1 MRVIVGMS
9 GGVDSSLAAA
19 LLCQQGHDVI
29 GVTLQLYDYDTTLE
43 ETDPS
48 KRHCHPLAFIDA
60 ARQVCANLGIP
71 HHLLSH
77 QHIFQS
83 EIIDPFME
91 SYRQGKTPLP
101 CATCNRDVKTSALYD
116 MMAELRA
123 DAMATGHYVRRI
135 DVDGH
140 AHIHQGQDV
149 IRDQSFFLFALGSHY
164 FDKMLF
170 PLGAYSKAETRAKA
184 QELGLLVADT
194 PASQDLCFIAK
205 KSYKTLFDAAHGDII
220 HIDDG
225 RVLGQHQGVTGFTI
239 GQRQGLGIGGQ
250 SESLHVVALDVK
262 KNQVVVGPRHHLAC
276 SVIHLDQVNWLAP
289 ELLPTHISSG
299 VHASCERSG
308 GSEDRHQQQDGM
320 GQENAADAGVGGNA
334 GGGGCGDGGCGGENA
349 EQNPDTAALASQHGH
364 GENDMAEKGSA
375 ENSNLPHIQD
385 IQVKVRSSSR
395 AVPAK
400 IHLLGDSAIIYLENP
415 DYAISP
421 GQACVF
427 YHGTRLLGGGWISE
441 RTRSDACR
449 NQKASA

>member
-43 ETDPS
+43 ETDPN

-60 ARQVCANLGIP
+60 ARQVCVNLGIP

-77 QHIFQS
+77 QNIFQS

-101 CATCNRDVKTSALYD
+101 CATCNRDVKTSALYT
-116 MMAELRA
+116 MMMECGA

-135 DVDGH
+135 DVDGQV
-140 AHIHQGQDV
+140 HIHQGQDT

-184 QELGLLVADT
+184 QELGLSVADT

-205 KSYKTLFDAAHGDII
+205 KSYKTLFAATPGDII
-220 HIDDG
+220 HVDDG
-225 RVLGQHQGVTGFTI
+225 RILGEHQGVTGFTI

-250 SESLHVVALDVK
+250 SESLHVVALDVA

-276 SVIHLDQVNWLAP
+276 SVIHLNQVNWLAP
-289 ELLPTHISSG
+289 ELLPAQPREHG
-299 VHASCERSG
+299 SCQGSAHRCSEDRIRQSPDYEENP
-308 GSEDRHQQQDGM
+308 GSEDFCS
-320 GQENAADAGVGGNA
+320 ASTGGLSS
-334 GGGGCGDGGCGGENA
+334 CGSSSGDENA
-349 EQNPDTAALASQHGH
+349 EKKSDISQLAPHHGH
-364 GENDMAEKGSA
+364 GEHGAT
-375 ENSNLPHIQD
+375 ENSTAPHIQD

-400 IHLLGDSAIIYLENP
+400 IHLLGDSAIIYLEDP

-427 YHGTRLLGGGWISE
+427 YHGTRLLGGGWISQ
-441 RTRSDACR
+441 RTRSDAYLR
-449 NQKASA
+449 QKEGA

>member
-48 KRHCHPLAFIDA
+48 KRHCHPLAFIED
-60 ARQVCANLGIP
+60 ARQVAKNLGIP

-77 QHIFQS
+77 QYIFQS

-101 CATCNRDVKTSALYD
+101 CAKCNRDVKTSALYN
-116 MMAELRA
+116 MMGEFGA
-123 DAMATGHYVRRI
+123 DAIATGHYVRRI
-135 DVDGH
+135 DVDGQV
-140 AHIHQGQDV
+140 HIHQGQDL
-149 IRDQSFFLFALGSHY
+149 IRDQSFFLFALGIHY

-184 QELGLLVADT
+184 QELGLSVADT

-205 KSYKTLFDAAHGDII
+205 KSYKTLFTATPGDII
-220 HIDDG
+220 HIGDG
-225 RVLGQHQGVTGFTI
+225 RILGQHQGVTGFTI

-250 SESLHVVALDVK
+250 SESLHVVALDVA

-289 ELLPTHISSG
+289 ELLSLRSSVVNPADPSWIQG
-299 VHASCERSG
+299 MNQSKH
-308 GSEDRHQQQDGM
+308 HQQG
-320 GQENAADAGVGGNA
+320 GTGNA
-334 GGGGCGDGGCGGENA
+334 EAEHRKRKDDGGHCVTDQA
-349 EQNPDTAALASQHGH
+349 EYPSNRDGLESPHGH
-364 GENDMAEKGSA
+364 GVSGNTDHVSA
-375 ENSNLPHIQD
+375 FRNAPHIQD

-395 AVPAK
+395 SVPAK
-400 IHLLGDSAIIYLENP
+400 IHLRGDSAIIYLENP

-441 RTRSDACR
+441 RTRSDALS
-449 NQKASA
+449 QKKDT

>member
-29 GVTLQLYDYDTTLE
+29 GVTLQLYDYDTTIE

-48 KRHCHPLAFIDA
+48 KRHCHPLAFIEDA
-60 ARQVCANLGIP
+60 RHVAKKLGIP

-77 QHIFQS
+77 QHIFRS
-83 EIIDPFME
+83 EIIDPFMQ

-101 CATCNRDVKTSALYD
+101 CAKCNRDVKTSALYN
-116 MMAELRA
+116 MMTEFGA

-135 DVDGH
+135 DVDGQV
-140 AHIHQGQDV
+140 HIHQGQDA

-184 QELGLLVADT
+184 QELGLSVADT

-205 KSYKTLFDAAHGDII
+205 KSYKTLFNAAHGDII
-220 HIDDG
+220 HVDDG
-225 RVLGQHQGVTGFTI
+225 RILGQHQGITGFTI

-250 SESLHVVALDVK
+250 SESLHVVALDVA

-289 ELLPTHISSG
+289 ELLPAQRGEHD
-299 VHASCERSG
+299 SCQGSAHR
-308 GSEDRHQQQDGM
+308 GSEDRSRQSQKYE
-320 GQENAADAGVGGNA
+320 ENPRSEDFCGASTGGSSS
-334 GGGGCGDGGCGGENA
+334 CDLSSGDENA
-349 EQNPDTAALASQHGH
+349 EKQSDISQLASHRGH
-364 GENDMAEKGSA
+364 GENGAT
-375 ENSNLPHIQD
+375 ENGNVPHIQD

-441 RTRSDACR
+441 RTRSDAYLR
-449 NQKASA
+449 QKESA